1 MVINEITEDGTVI
14 KLEIDA
20 PTIQHATVVATEWC
34 EENNCLLK
42 EVKLND
48 RVYIVEVCSDDYE

>member
-1 MVINEITEDGTVI
+1 MAINEITQDGKVTQ
-14 KLEIDA
+14 LEIDA
-20 PTIQHATVVATEWC
+20 PTLDHATVLATEWC